1 MIKPLLAS
9 LCAAALFALAP
20 HARAATA
27 VDTGAPDGHAVGAL
41 AFDAFDWVAGQVTF
55 TQAARI
61 AAIQGH
67 ILGGT
72 AGETFDVSLFSAGGG
87 AGPGTLL
94 YTATATFG
102 ADGWNGVAG
111 LQGWNV
117 AAGNYWVEF
126 EIQGADTLGSGS
138 VTGAL
143 FDTGAPH
150 PLATTAST
158 SDGGFSYADSPLSF
172 GMRVSTVP
180 WPSSAALMLA
190 GVALLS
196 TMQLA
201 RRRR

>member
-1 MIKPLLAS
+1 MIKSLLAS

-20 HARAATA
+20 PARAVTA
-27 VDTGAPDGHAVGAL
+27 VDTGAPAGNAVGAL

-67 ILGGT
+67 LLGGA
-72 AGETFDVSLFSAGGG
+72 AGETFDVSLFSADGG

-94 YTATATFG
+94 YTTTATFG
-102 ADGWNGVAG
+102 ADGWNGVSG
-111 LQGWNV
+111 LQGWSV

-126 EIQGADTLGSGS
+126 EIQGDDTLGSGS

-150 PLATTAST
+150 PLAMTAST
-158 SDGGFSYADSPLSF
+158 SDAGFSYADSPLSF

-190 GVALLS
+190 GLALLS
-196 TMQLA
+196 TLVRA
-201 RRRR
+201 RRPH